1 MAQGARIGSV
11 VMFVSDLHR
20 SVSFYTDLLAL
31 EVADRS
37 TTAALLRSA
46 EGSQL
51 ILRSMGG
58 NAARALGSIGVQ
70 YVVWTAASEQD
81 LERCERVLRTRS
93 AHVQT
98 RTTSDRNSAVEG
110 RDPDG
115 VEVVITYPGPD
126 RAPLHE
132 LPVRI
137 YGW

>member
-11 VMFVSDLHR
+11 VMFVSDLDR

-31 EVADRS
+31 AVADRS
-37 TTAALLRSA
+37 ATAALLRSA

-70 YVVWTAASEQD
+70 YVVWTASSDQD
-81 LERCERVLRTRS
+81 LRRCEQVLRTRS
-93 AHVQT
+93 AHIQT
-98 RTTSDRNSAVEG
+98 RSADERISAVEG

-115 VEVVITYPGPD
+115 VEVVVTYPGPD
-126 RAPLHE
+126 LAPLHE
-132 LPVRI
+132 LPVQI